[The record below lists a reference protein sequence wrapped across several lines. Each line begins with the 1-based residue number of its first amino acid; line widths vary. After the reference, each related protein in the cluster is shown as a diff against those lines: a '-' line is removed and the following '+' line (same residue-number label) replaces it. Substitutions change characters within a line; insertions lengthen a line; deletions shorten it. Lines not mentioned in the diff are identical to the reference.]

1 MEYRILGPL
10 EARHEGGALELRGIR
25 QQTVL
30 ALLLLEANRVVPAD
44 RLVDGVW
51 DEEPPVTC
59 RSQIHICISSLRRQ
73 LPGGAQSVDTRAPGY
88 RLRVADGELD
98 LHRFEAHVSAARAAV
113 KDAAA
118 ALAVVE
124 FRSALALWNGPAL
137 AGIGSR
143 LIRGAAAVQDE
154 RRLAVHEECLELE
167 LELEHGPGNAH
178 ELAEELTAL
187 AAAHPRR
194 ERLLGLLM
202 TALYRAGRQAEAM
215 EEFRKARARF
225 VAELG
230 IEPGQ
235 ELKDLYRRMLNQD
248 PALSRP
254 TASRRP
260 VLIQGGQGAQGA
272 QGAQPNHGRVPR
284 RLPADIVDFTGRRRS
299 LARLL
304 DAPEAQDG
312 TAVPTVVVSG
322 RGGVGKTTLAVHAA
336 HQLVAQYPDGQLFAR
351 LSHRGAPE
359 SPHDVLGRFLRAY
372 GVADQDIPESTDE
385 RAETFRDQMADRRA
399 LIVLDDAVSE
409 SQVFPLL
416 PGSSRCRVIVT
427 SRRPLAGLPAATRV
441 RLTPFTEGSARELVA
456 RIAGRARVAADPS
469 ATTALNEACGHLPLA
484 LRLAAARLSS
494 HPHWTVPDLIARLG
508 NGNGWT
514 NDLEEQTGVHHAYA
528 GLSADAARL
537 FRSLPL
543 VGVAV
548 FAPWIGAPLL
558 DTSVAQSEALLDEL
572 ADADLLAVD
581 TGPDG
586 TRYRMAGWILG
597 YARRQQQELEPE
609 ECRRKALERLLGALL
624 YLAEEAHRRQGG
636 HSLRQAGNGASRWE
650 LPVPVVERL
659 LADSAGWYRRERSWV
674 LAAVRQATAAGFA
687 EHAWGLAMCTVTFAD
702 TATFADT
709 VAFADAA
716 SLAGAETATGA
727 LTLPEAA
734 TAADAAAAAE
744 PSVAQRPRAVLRAGL
759 QYAA

>member
-10 EARHEGGALELRGIR
+10 EARHDGEAVELRGIR

-30 ALLLLEANRVVPAD
+30 ALLLLEANRVVPTD

-51 DEEPPVTC
+51 DDEPPVTS

-73 LPGGAQSVDTRAPGY
+73 LPGGAEFVDTRAPGY

-98 LHRFEAHVSAARAAV
+98 LHRFEAHVGAARAAV
-113 KDAAA
+113 KEAAPQH
-118 ALAVVE
+118 AVVE
-124 FRSALALWNGPAL
+124 FRAALSLWNGPAL
-137 AGIGSR
+137 DGVGSR
-143 LIRGAAAVQDE
+143 LVRSAAAAQDE
-154 RRLAVHEECLELE
+154 RRLAVHEECLE

-178 ELAEELTAL
+178 ELAEELAAL
-187 AAAHPRR
+187 AYAHPRR

-235 ELKDLYRRMLNQD
+235 ELKDLYQRMLTQD

-254 TASRRP
+254 AAARRP
-260 VLIQGGQGAQGA
+260 VLIHGAQGVHL
-272 QGAQPNHGRVPR
+272 GHGRVPR
-284 RLPADIVDFTGRRRS
+284 RLPADIVDFTGRRSS
-299 LARLL
+299 LERLL
-304 DAPEAQDG
+304 DVPEAQDG
-312 TAVPTVVVSG
+312 TAVPTVVISG

-336 HQLVAQYPDGQLFAR
+336 HQLAPQYPDGQLFAR
-351 LSHRGAPE
+351 LSHHGAPE

-385 RAETFRDQMADRRA
+385 RAETFRDHMADRRA

-409 SQVFPLL
+409 RQVFPLL
-416 PGSSRCRVIVT
+416 PGTSRCRVIVT
-427 SRRPLAGLPAATRV
+427 SRRPLAGLPAAMRV
-441 RLTPFTEGSARELVA
+441 RLSPFTERSARELVA
-456 RIAGRARVAADPS
+456 RIAGRARVAADPD

-484 LRLAAARLSS
+484 LRLAAARLSA
-494 HPHWTVPDLIARLG
+494 HPHWTVTDLITRLG
-508 NGNGWT
+508 EGHGHGWM
-514 NDLEEQTGVHHAYA
+514 NDLEEQTGVRHAYA

-543 VGVAV
+543 IDSAD
-548 FAPWIGAPLL
+548 FAPWVGAPLL
-558 DTSVAQSEALLDEL
+558 DVSVAQSAALLDEL

-586 TRYRMAGWILG
+586 TRYRMAGWIAG

-609 ECRRKALERLLGALL
+609 ESQRKALERLLGALL
-624 YLAEEAHRRQGG
+624 HLAEEAHRRQGG
-636 HSLRQAGNGASRWE
+636 HSLQLAGNGASRWE
-650 LPVPVVERL
+650 LPVVLVERL
-659 LADSAGWYRRERSWV
+659 LADSAAWYRRERSWV
-674 LAAVRQATAAGFA
+674 LGAVRQATAAGFA

-702 TATFADT
+702 AE
-709 VAFADAA
+709 
-716 SLAGAETATGA
+716 SLADGEMFVDAE
-727 LTLPEAA
+727 LF
-734 TAADAAAAAE
+734 ADAAAAAE
-744 PSVAQRPRAVLRAGL
+744 TSSQPPQTVPRPGL